1 MSGAPPPSDPEVA
14 AEQEYLGLALT
25 SLAAMRARAQHLLR
39 DLVAAG
45 NPDLDYVAALSR
57 RVSLL
62 EDSPRPLLFGRIDE
76 EDGPAWHIGRR
87 HVEDEHADP
96 VVVDWRAPVAVPF
109 YRASAKEPLGLSR
122 RRQIMVDRGS
132 VVAVAD
138 DVFGGADADAGSTR
152 LRGGDALLAE
162 LERARTGEMLDIVA
176 TIQAEQDEI
185 IRAPLGE
192 LLTVQGGP
200 GTGKTAVGLHRAA
213 FLLYNHPPLSRDGV
227 LVLGPSRAFL
237 RYIAQVLPSLGEEAV
252 VQTTIAD
259 IAPKAKVRIEE
270 PFGVR
275 RLKGD
280 ARMGGVLRRALEGRR
295 HRLESDV
302 SLRVRFARASL
313 SAERVNEVVD
323 SIVARPA
330 PYKAGR
336 AALRAR
342 LVSEARRVFRRS
354 ARLGADEAWFERELT
369 ATDEFKALLDTLWP
383 TVSPTAL
390 VRDLLCSRSQ
400 LERCATSG
408 LLAHNEW
415 PMLLRSRDASST
427 STSWSVDDLA
437 LLDEASFL
445 TGGRTRTYGH
455 IVVDEAQDLTPMQF
469 RMVARRAPSGSIT
482 VLGDLAQATGPW
494 AYADWSEVRA
504 HLPDAATQRH
514 EELTLG
520 YRAPGRVLVY
530 ASRLLPL
537 AAPGVTPTSS
547 IRAGRTDPAILQVD
561 PDELAP
567 AALTEARALTE
578 QLRTGRDHHSRRATS
593 RPSPRWRKGSGMS
606 AVLERDA
613 MTRPVTIVPAA
624 AAKGLE
630 FDAVVVVEPS
640 AFAGSGQR
648 GLRLL
653 YVAMTRPIQHLS
665 IVHALPLPD
674 VLGGLSSARSPTI
687 RCMEVEGQSGPDH
700 RWKQRHRRGCRAALG
715 GCRRARR
722 PRRRRHCPRPKIA
735 DELGGRFVH
744 TDVADPAAS
753 TAAVA
758 AAVEAFGG
766 LHIAH
771 LNAGVTSWCGM
782 GDDFDP
788 EAYRRSMAIN
798 LDGVV
803 YGIAAARRA
812 IKTSGGGTIV
822 ATASMAGLVPAP
834 FDPIYAANKHAVVG
848 LTRSLGQVYEP
859 DGIRVHALCP
869 SFAYTN
875 IIKGSEQTLL
885 DMGFPIIEVAD
896 VVDAFQRILD
906 SDSTGQCWY
915 VVAGRLSEPFEFRRA
930 PGPRLD

>member
-1 MSGAPPPSDPEVA
+1 LRGYFSPYFGIEALAMSGAPPPSDPEVA

-87 HVEDEHADP
+87 HVEDERADP

-369 ATDEFKALLDTLWP
+369 ATDEFKALLDTMWP
-383 TVSPTAL
+383 TVSPTTL

-400 LERCATSG
+400 LERATSG

-445 TGGRTRTYGH
+445 TGGRTRAYGH

-504 HLPDAATQRH
+504 HLPHAATQRH

-561 PDELAP
+561 LDELAP
-567 AALTEARALTE
+567 AALTEARALTDHYALVAIITPDE
-578 QLRTGRDHHSRRATS
+578 HVATLTALAKGRREV
-593 RPSPRWRKGSGMS
+593 G
-606 AVLERDA
+606 VLERDA

-674 VLGGLSSARSPTI
+674 VLGA
-687 RCMEVEGQSGPDH
+687 
-700 RWKQRHRRGCRAALG
+700 
-715 GCRRARR
+715 
-722 PRRRRHCPRPKIA
+722 
-735 DELGGRFVH
+735 
-744 TDVADPAAS
+744 
-753 TAAVA
+753 
-758 AAVEAFGG
+758 
-766 LHIAH
+766 
-771 LNAGVTSWCGM
+771 
-782 GDDFDP
+782 
-788 EAYRRSMAIN
+788 
-798 LDGVV
+798 
-803 YGIAAARRA
+803 
-812 IKTSGGGTIV
+812 
-822 ATASMAGLVPAP
+822 
-834 FDPIYAANKHAVVG
+834 
-848 LTRSLGQVYEP
+848 
-859 DGIRVHALCP
+859 
-869 SFAYTN
+869 
-875 IIKGSEQTLL
+875 
-885 DMGFPIIEVAD
+885 
-896 VVDAFQRILD
+896 
-906 SDSTGQCWY
+906 
-915 VVAGRLSEPFEFRRA
+915 
-930 PGPRLD
+930 